1 MKKYIFFVLI
11 STIVYS
17 QDIQKN
23 QKLDS
28 LANIFSLEEVTVNAL
43 RAKDNTPVPF
53 VNVSKKDLEKIN
65 LAQDIP
71 TLLKNLPSVVTTS
84 DSGSGIGYS
93 SIMIRGSDQTRVN
106 VTINGVP
113 YNDSESYM
121 SYWVDLP
128 DFASSIESIQVQR
141 GVGTS
146 TNGPAAF
153 GGSINILTNAA
164 SDKPSFEINNTLG
177 SFNTVKN
184 SVGFSTGF
192 INDKFEL
199 SGRLSR
205 IKSSGYI
212 DRSGSKL
219 KSYFLQGIYR
229 YENTL
234 LKILNFAGHE
244 ITDQAWFGVDSSTL
258 DINRKYNPAG
268 KYYDKMGNTLYYN
281 NQDDNYKQDHYQ
293 FHWNQSY
300 ENGWI
305 SNLGLHYTYGRG
317 YWENYNLGYDD
328 GVSIP
333 EDYIDRRQL
342 ENDFYGLL
350 FSINQKTDLYNAIIG
365 GSFNIY
371 DGQHYGEYMWS
382 SMSKLS
388 SSFKEKFYD
397 DIGDKREFNVYAK
410 LDYYLSEK
418 LSVYG
423 DLQFRNINY
432 NAIIGGSFNI
442 YDGKHYGEYLWSSE
456 SKISSNFKERFYD
469 DIGDKREF
477 NVYAKLDYYLSK
489 KLSIYGDLQFRNINY
504 NASITPYS
512 VISGYVKEGY
522 EEIDKNF
529 NFFNPKIG
537 LFYNQNDSNKYYLSY
552 ARAQREPTRA
562 DYASGS
568 PNPEKLNDFELGWQ
582 GQFNNFSLN
591 LNAFYM
597 LYDDQLVLTGERDI
611 NGYEI
616 RINIG
621 ESFRLGLEIESK
633 LYINSKLNIESN
645 ISLSEN
651 KNKNL
656 FYSFDGELKSF
667 GNTDLAYSPSFIANN
682 IINFFPNDKVLI
694 SLRSNYISEQFF
706 AQTNSPISR
715 LESYFIN
722 DLNFTHEIVLPN
734 YVNKLKLKVLVNNIF
749 DIKYTSYGGYYTYDL
764 PEGQGFK
771 TYEGTYYYPQSGIN
785 ILVGLD
791 IKF

>member
-53 VNVSKKDLEKIN
+53 VNVTKKDLEKIN

-113 YNDSESYM
+113 YNDSESMM
-121 SYWVDLP
+121 SYWVNLP
-128 DFASSIESIQVQR
+128 DLSSSIESIQVQR

-164 SDKPSFEINNTLG
+164 SDQPSFEINNTLG

-184 SVGFSTGF
+184 SIGFSTGF
-192 INDKFEL
+192 INDKFEF

-205 IKSSGYI
+205 IKSGGYI

-219 KSYFLQGIYR
+219 RSYFLQGIYKD
-229 YENTL
+229 ENTL
-234 LKILNFAGHE
+234 LKLLNFAGHE
-244 ITDQAWFGVDSSTL
+244 ITDQAWFGIDSSTL
-258 DINRKYNPAG
+258 ETNRKYNPAG
-268 KYYDKMGNTLYYN
+268 EYYDKMGNTRYYN

-328 GVSIP
+328 GVSVP

-371 DGQHYGEYMWS
+371 DGQHYGEYIWS
-382 SMSKLS
+382 SMSKIS
-388 SSFKEKFYD
+388 SNFKEKFYD

-432 NAIIGGSFNI
+432 NA
-442 YDGKHYGEYLWSSE
+442 
-456 SKISSNFKERFYD
+456 
-469 DIGDKREF
+469 
-477 NVYAKLDYYLSK
+477 
-489 KLSIYGDLQFRNINY
+489 
-504 NASITPYS
+504 SITPYS
-512 VISGYVKEGY
+512 VVSGYVEQGY

-529 NFFNPKIG
+529 NFLNPKIG
-537 LFYNQNDSNKYYLSY
+537 VFYNQNDSNKYYLSY

-568 PNPEKLNDFELGWQ
+568 PNPEKLDDFELGWQ

-616 RINIG
+616 RTNIG
-621 ESFRLGLEIESK
+621 ESYRFGLELESK
-633 LYINSKLNIESN
+633 LFINSNFNIESN

-651 KNKNL
+651 KNKDL
-656 FYSFDGELKSF
+656 FYSFDGELQSF
-667 GNTDLAYSPSFIANN
+667 GNTNLAYSPSFIANN
-682 IINFFPNDKVLI
+682 IINFSPNDKVLV
-694 SLRSNYISEQFF
+694 SLRSNYVSEQFF
-706 AQTNSPISR
+706 AQTNSPISN

-722 DLNFTHEIVLPN
+722 DINFTHELSLPN
-734 YVNKLKLKVLVNNIF
+734 YADELKLKVLVNNIF
-749 DIKYTSYGGYYTYDL
+749 DLKYTSYGGYYTYDV
-764 PEGQGFK
+764 PEGQGVK